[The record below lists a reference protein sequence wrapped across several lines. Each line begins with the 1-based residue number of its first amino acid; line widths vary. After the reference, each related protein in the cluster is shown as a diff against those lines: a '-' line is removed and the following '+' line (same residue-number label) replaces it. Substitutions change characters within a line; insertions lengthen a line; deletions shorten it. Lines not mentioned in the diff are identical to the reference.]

1 MAKIGGVNTLNV
13 VKIVD
18 FGVYLDG
25 GHLGEILLPKKQAP
39 ANCQIGDALQVFLY
53 FDSEDRVIATT
64 QKPLAKVGQFA
75 NLQVIAVNKTGVFLD
90 WGLDKDLLLPYS
102 EQRRRPE
109 VGQRVLV
116 FVYID
121 RVDKRIVASAKVDK
135 FLDQVE
141 PRYKVGQ
148 QVNLI
153 IGGITDLGF
162 KAIVNNTH
170 WGVLYKDE
178 VFEYL
183 SVGSHHT
190 GYIKQVREDGK
201 IDLTLS
207 PPAPEQRDELSD
219 KILNELRKRDG
230 FIAIGDKSPPEVIY
244 KKFKVSKR
252 IYKQTIGGLFKQGLI
267 EIEPTGIRLKS
278 SEES

>member
-25 GHLGEILLPKKQAP
+25 GHIGEILLPKKQVP
-39 ANCQIGDALQVFLY
+39 ADCAVGDALQVFLY
-53 FDSEDRVIATT
+53 LDSEDRIIATT
-64 QKPLAKVGQFA
+64 QKPLAKVGHFA
-75 NLQVIAVNKTGVFLD
+75 NLQVVAVNRTGVFLD
-90 WGLDKDLLLPYS
+90 WGLDKDLLLPFS

-109 VGQRVLV
+109 VGQRILV

-121 RVDKRIVASAKVDK
+121 RVDKRIVASAKIDK

-141 PRYKVGQ
+141 PRYKNGQ

-153 IGGITDLGF
+153 IGGNTDLGF

-178 VFEYL
+178 VFQYL

-201 IDLTLS
+201 IDLSLT
-207 PPAPEQRDELSD
+207 PPAAEQRDELSQKVLD
-219 KILNELRKRDG
+219 ELKRRDG
-230 FIAIGDKSPPEVIY
+230 YLAIGDKSPPEVIY

-252 IYKQTIGGLFKQGLI
+252 IYKQTIGGLLKQGLI
-267 EIEPTGIRLKS
+267 DIEPNGIRLK
-278 SEES
+278 EGI